1 LQTKGTT
8 PTSFCN
14 WYWLQL
20 SFWILPAGLEIWP
33 PRKRARHAFLTNHRG
48 SCVMLCGLSP
58 QRNSPKRNCL
68 QPFFSFHLSYLHND
82 LCWIIRQCAFSCSS
96 HILCFETTAAECL
109 QGNWCAR
116 PFPLVLAGVTFV
128 ELSFAFVLQCGRSTK
143 QSGLS
148 CWDPSFASASIA
160 EQLHSE
166 NLDLPLRFHVSMWSK
181 FCAFSC
187 SCILCFETI
196 TEQCLCKELFC

>member
-1 LQTKGTT
+1 
-8 PTSFCN
+8 
-14 WYWLQL
+14 
-20 SFWILPAGLEIWP
+20 
-33 PRKRARHAFLTNHRG
+33 
-48 SCVMLCGLSP
+48 MLCGLSP

-143 QSGLS
+143 QSGFPVGILPSPLPPLQNS
-148 CWDPSFASASIA
+148 CTPKILTCLCAFMCRCGLNSAPSHVHASSALKLLQNSVFVRNCFARTVEPRKHKIQIIPTSTTRKAFPMSSGCKYICWA
-160 EQLHSE
+160 VV
-166 NLDLPLRFHVSMWSK
+166 FHVYCNVS
-181 FCAFSC
+181 
-187 SCILCFETI
+187 EP
-196 TEQCLCKELFC
+196 